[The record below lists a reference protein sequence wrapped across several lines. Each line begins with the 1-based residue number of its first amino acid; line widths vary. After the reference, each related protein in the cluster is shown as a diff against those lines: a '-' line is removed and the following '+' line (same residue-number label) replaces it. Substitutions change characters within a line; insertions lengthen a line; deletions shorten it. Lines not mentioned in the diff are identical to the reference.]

1 MITDEKKKR
10 IESLSTDEM
19 LYEINLGNRSRF
31 QGKKFAYLK
40 TCYQKRLEQNELKKR
55 LNSSILD
62 DVKQN
67 LRQFKYQNYEVPV
80 VREWIQEQ
88 EKLTAQN
95 KTTKKPR
102 KKTNTIHNWHE
113 KPLGKIAIGVIITI
127 LAFAVAWVLNH
138 YLGLRL

>member
-31 QGKKFAYLK
+31 QREKFAYLK
-40 TCYQKRLEQNELKKR
+40 TCYQKRLEQTELIKK
-55 LNSSILD
+55 LNSCSLG

-67 LRQFKYQNYEVPV
+67 LRQFKYQNHEVPI

-88 EKLTAQN
+88 EAQGLPMKEMVDAIRKALERYKVKL
-95 KTTKKPR
+95 
-102 KKTNTIHNWHE
+102 
-113 KPLGKIAIGVIITI
+113 
-127 LAFAVAWVLNH
+127 
-138 YLGLRL
+138 